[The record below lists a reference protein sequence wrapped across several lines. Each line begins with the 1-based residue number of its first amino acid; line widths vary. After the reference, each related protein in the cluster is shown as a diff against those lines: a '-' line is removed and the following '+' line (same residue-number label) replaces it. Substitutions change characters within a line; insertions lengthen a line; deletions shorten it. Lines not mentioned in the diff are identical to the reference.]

1 MAYVIIENEIVV
13 FKSNKKYPN
22 SISVDD
28 SVRTGM
34 IRDKDGSF
42 KNPPIPQEI
51 LMRELRMQ
59 RHSLLQESDW
69 TQNRDIKLPN
79 DKEWEVYRQELRDL
93 PANVSKPIEPNLSN
107 VEFPS
112 KPIIKNDEP
121 LVEEPK
127 EVPSE

>member
-1 MAYVIIENEIVV
+1 MAYVIIENETVI
-13 FKSNKKYPN
+13 FKSNKEYPN

-79 DKEWEVYRQELRDL
+79 DEEWKEPRRCISRSYQSWCT
-93 PANVSKPIEPNLSN
+93 
-107 VEFPS
+107 
-112 KPIIKNDEP
+112 
-121 LVEEPK
+121 
-127 EVPSE
+127 